1 MPFESSTSKFI
12 LILIGHDQSHSLWYT
27 SRHAPSSLPHHLIN
41 PHDRSSSS
49 PNEAHQPSGDR
60 AHQQHHGHPSR
71 DRRALVERTPLA
83 RLRLEEQLME
93 LRRLNVSNFGS
104 AWLKPPGVPKTL
116 FQMREER
123 REAEEHAE
131 AVRREQLVAQMAEA
145 ETEGMTGGDEV
156 DESMMG
162 GGEEGEG
169 EEVQDLDDDIPEA
182 EGFGFDGDD
191 SEDEDDDETVEE
203 EEEDTEDD
211 DDDEAS
217 VTGTRNN
224 AGVVQV
230 SPAER
235 RDMRDQVRGMRA
247 EEDRVR
253 EVMARGLEGGLVD
266 DDDDDDADEDEE
278 GRAGMLEEDDLV
290 HEFDHDDVPGD
301 ADPGDSSIDMDM
313 DADLDGGIPEGAD
326 DGYEHTDSD
335 AGISEDGTHDLSFA
349 PPPSSRFR
357 RSLPRSSMRGSVR
370 GSVRG
375 SMAQSELDIS
385 GLLSRDGSSFLEGS
399 PHDMRRRRA

>member
-1 MPFESSTSKFI
+1 MPMLPDLTPR
-12 LILIGHDQSHSLWYT
+12 DSHSLWYT

-41 PHDRSSSS
+41 PNDPSSSS
-49 PNEAHQPSGDR
+49 PNDAHHQPNGER
-60 AHQQHHGHPSR
+60 AHQQHHGQPSR

-93 LRRLNVSNFGS
+93 RRRLNVTNFGS

-123 REAEEHAE
+123 REAVEHAE
-131 AVRREQLVAQMAEA
+131 AVRREQQLVASMAEA
-145 ETEGMTGGDEV
+145 ETEGMTGEDGM
-156 DESMMG
+156 DESMVGGG
-162 GGEEGEG
+162 GGEEG

-203 EEEDTEDD
+203 QEEEEEDTEDED
-211 DDDEAS
+211 DEEAS

-247 EEDRVR
+247 EEVRVR
-253 EVMARGLEGGLVD
+253 EVMARGPEGGLVVD
-266 DDDDDDADEDEE
+266 DDTDGEDEE
-278 GRAGMLEEDDLV
+278 ERAGMLEEDDLV
-290 HEFDHDDVPGD
+290 HEFDQDNIPGD
-301 ADPGDSSIDMDM
+301 TIHGDSSIDMDM
-313 DADLDGGIPEGAD
+313 DADLDGGIPEGVD
-326 DGYEHTDSD
+326 DGYEHTDSE
-335 AGISEDGTHDLSFA
+335 AEISEDGTHDLSFA

-370 GSVRG
+370 DSVRG

-399 PHDMRRRRA
+399 PHDMRRRGV

>member
-1 MPFESSTSKFI
+1 MPMLPDLTPR
-12 LILIGHDQSHSLWYT
+12 DSHSLWYT
-27 SRHAPSSLPHHLIN
+27 SRHAPSSLPHHLIS
-41 PHDRSSSS
+41 PHDPSTSS
-49 PNEAHQPSGDR
+49 PNDAHQPNGER

-83 RLRLEEQLME
+83 RLRFEEQLME
-93 LRRLNVSNFGS
+93 RRRLNVSNFGS

-131 AVRREQLVAQMAEA
+131 AVRREQQLAASMAEA
-145 ETEGMTGGDEV
+145 ETEGATGEDEM

-162 GGEEGEG
+162 GGGEG

-203 EEEDTEDD
+203 EEQETEDD
-211 DDDEAS
+211 DDEDAS

-247 EEDRVR
+247 EEVRVR
-253 EVMARGLEGGLVD
+253 EVMARGPEGGLVV
-266 DDDDDDADEDEE
+266 DDDADDDEE
-278 GRAGMLEEDDLV
+278 ERAGMLEEDDLV
-290 HEFDHDDVPGD
+290 HEFDHADIPGD
-301 ADPGDSSIDMDM
+301 TNPEDSSIDMDM
-313 DADLDGGIPEGAD
+313 DADLDGGIPEGVD
-326 DGYEHTDSD
+326 DGYEHTDSE
-335 AGISEDGTHDLSFA
+335 AEISEDGTHDLSFA

-370 GSVRG
+370 GSVRA
-375 SMAQSELDIS
+375 SMAQSELDVS

-399 PHDMRRRRA
+399 PHDMRRRGV